1 MQNHLSGNP
10 SIWLFTL
17 LILVFSL
24 EGRDAYAQ
32 VPPDTVQTSRPDTL
46 NNTRADTLQ
55 TVRPD
60 TLQNSRADTLQ
71 AAPPDTSSFTPGDFS
86 QGQQPPPDMGPGQNT
101 QQTAQNRSS
110 EREAVEDAVNFQAR
124 DSLTFTFGEQRIAM
138 LYGAANVDHEAGQ
151 LSSGTIEL
159 NLDESQLQATASSE
173 QDTLSYPVL
182 TREEQELRSTRILF
196 NYETERGK
204 FEVAEID
211 VGDGHLIGT
220 KVKNVSRNEVFIED
234 GIYSTCPPEHM
245 YYYIQAARMKV
256 VDEEEIFF
264 TNARLFILDIPY
276 PLVFPFG
283 YVPSGI
289 EQRQSGLL
297 EPTYAFQNTSAR
309 GIGLQNLGWF
319 QYFSD
324 YFTAQTSFDV
334 FTSGTFFNETRMQ
347 YRKTGR
353 FNGSIVLGYSKERG
367 LESTDPG
374 YTERT
379 AKNLSIS
386 HDQQLSP
393 YANISANINL
403 RTSDYFRRNSFDLD
417 ERAETSTTSR
427 ISYRYNH
434 PENLYNFSIS
444 SNLNQQFRTNTTR
457 LNGPEMTFSLKQF
470 SPFQSD
476 RTSGLNDKWYE
487 KISVTY
493 RNNFESEY
501 SFRPD
506 TSYTGDANWLDA
518 LFDKQKYE
526 EATGDDE
533 HLQYGFIQRAQVSA
547 GQIIPSRFLNVS
559 ANVNYNEYWYPTTI
573 RKRFNEEENE
583 IETFYESGFATARD
597 FTTSLNFNTTFYGIS
612 QLKIG
617 NFEGLRHTV
626 RPTISIGYKPDFSS
640 DTWGYYREV
649 QTDTL
654 GNTREYSIF
663 EEGVVGGPSAGEQQ
677 TMSFGIDN
685 ILETKRVRRDS
696 TGEIQ
701 SETLRLI
708 DNFSASSN
716 YNFAADSLNFGRMS
730 VTLSS
735 SVVNN
740 FRIRANA
747 SYSFYARDENGR
759 EIDRFI
765 WEESNKYLQPLSY
778 SLSLSTDINIGKRG
792 ARVSTPPYR
801 PYDPYDQTFFGP
813 VDTRFYSHPVQD
825 FGTPFRMGLDFSYR
839 WTYRPNRDASKS
851 AVLNANNI
859 SFNLTPKWSVN
870 TRVGY
875 DFIEKELTPS
885 QFSLNRQMV
894 CWNLSFQFSP
904 FGDFQYYSFR
914 LSLSGSQIQGLFQK
928 LPLLNNLERSSSPNG
943 RRPRF

>member
-1 MQNHLSGNP
+1 MHNHLSGNP
-10 SIWLFTL
+10 SIWFFTL

-32 VPPDTVQTSRPDTL
+32 VQPDTLETSRPDTL
-46 NNTRADTLQ
+46 QNARPDTLQ
-55 TVRPD
+55 TIRPD
-60 TLQNSRADTLQ
+60 TLQNARPDTLQ
-71 AAPPDTSSFTPGDFS
+71 SSRPDTSSFSPGDFS
-86 QGQQPPPDMGPGQNT
+86 QGQQSPPGMGPGQT
-101 QQTAQNRSS
+101 TQTAQNRGA
-110 EREAVEDAVNFQAR
+110 ERQAVEDAVNFQAR
-124 DSLTFTFGEQRIAM
+124 DSLTFSFGEQRIAM
-138 LYGAANVDHEAGQ
+138 LYGSANVDHESGQ
-151 LSSGTIEL
+151 LSAGTVEL
-159 NLDESQLQATASSE
+159 NLDESQLQATASSP

-204 FEVAEID
+204 FEVAEINID
-211 VGDGHLIGT
+211 EGHLIGT
-220 KVKNVSRNEVFIED
+220 KVKNVSRDEVFIED
-234 GIYSTCPPEHM
+234 GIYSTCPPTHM
-245 YYYIQAARMKV
+245 YYYIQADRMKV
-256 VDEEEIFF
+256 VEEEEIFF

-283 YVPSGI
+283 YVPAGI

-324 YFTAQTSFDV
+324 YFTAQTSFDL
-334 FTSGTFFNETRMQ
+334 FTSGTLFNETRMQ

-353 FNGSIVLGYSKERG
+353 FNGSVVVGFSKERG
-367 LESTDPG
+367 LEPTDPG
-374 YTERT
+374 YTETTTKRIS
-379 AKNLSIS
+379 LS

-403 RTSDYFRRNSFDLD
+403 RTADYFRRNSFDLD

-427 ISYRYNH
+427 VSYRYSH
-434 PENLYNFSIS
+434 PENLYNFSVS
-444 SNLNQQFRTNTTR
+444 SNLNQQFTTNTTR
-457 LNGPEMTFSLKQF
+457 LTGPQMDFSLRQF
-470 SPFQSD
+470 SPFKSA
-476 RTSGLNDKWYE
+476 RPGSTEERWYE
-487 KISVTY
+487 RISVTY
-493 RNNFESEY
+493 RNSFESEY

-506 TSYTGDANWLDA
+506 TSYTGDANWFSA
-518 LFDKQKYE
+518 LFDKQEYE
-526 EATGDDE
+526 EATGSDE
-533 HLQYGFIQRAQVSA
+533 HLQYGFIQRAQINA
-547 GQIIPSRFLNVS
+547 GQIIPSRFLNIS
-559 ANVNYNEYWYPTTI
+559 ANINYNEYWYPSTI
-573 RKRFNEEENE
+573 RQRFNEEENE

-612 QLKIG
+612 QIKVG
-617 NFEGLRHTV
+617 NFEGIRHTV
-626 RPTISIGYKPDFSS
+626 RPTISFSYKPDFSS

-649 QTDTL
+649 PSDTL

-663 EEGVVGGPSAGEQQ
+663 EDGVFGGPSRGEQR
-677 TMSFGIDN
+677 TMSFGLTN

-708 DNFSASSN
+708 DNLSATSS
-716 YNFAADSLNFGRMS
+716 YNFAADSLNFGDMNVS
-730 VTLSS
+730 LTS

-740 FRIRANA
+740 FRIRASA
-747 SYSFYARDENGR
+747 SYSFYAQDENGR

-765 WEESNKYLQPLSY
+765 WQESNKFLQPRNY
-778 SLSLSTDINIGKRG
+778 SFSVSTDINLGRRG
-792 ARVSTPPYR
+792 PRVSTPEYR
-801 PYDPYDQTFFGP
+801 PYDPYDQSFFGP
-813 VDTRFYSHPVQD
+813 VDSRFYTQPIQHFNS
-825 FGTPFRMGLDFSYR
+825 PFRMGLDFSYR
-839 WTYRPNRDASKS
+839 WSYRANREATKS
-851 AVLNANNI
+851 AVLNANGI
-859 SFNLTPKWSVN
+859 TFNLTPKWTVS

-885 QFSLNRQMV
+885 QFSLQRQMV

-914 LSLSGSQIQGLFQK
+914 LSLQAGKLQGLFQK